1 MRCSTTT
8 AASSK
13 SHVSNCGSEYFKS
26 LSSLRGHRWWEATV
40 CRSWLC
46 GLASGY
52 CRPLRWHKLVAR
64 VNHNP
69 ATHTHAPLLL
79 SRHEYLNAYT
89 YMHTTRPAVCLT
101 WPQVKFELSSWGNWR
116 LFLHWNSRRITMKR
130 REEHSID
137 AYMLCCCFL
146 REVTEDTKVLGC
158 IHANASPLADRW
170 HTSRPICSFTSTI
183 KIHGSIFLCPVC
195 QRCSVFF
202 SVKWIKWAGCQRKCS
217 FQTPDISAFLR
228 LGYVWTEIWSD
239 GFFLFVF

>member
-1 MRCSTTT
+1 MRCSATT

-13 SHVSNCGSEYFKS
+13 SHVSTCGSEYFKS

-40 CRSWLC
+40 YC
-46 GLASGY
+46 ASGY
-52 CRPLRWHKLVAR
+52 CRPLRWHKLIVR

-69 ATHTHAPLLL
+69 GTHAHTHTLLP
-79 SRHEYLNAYT
+79 SRHEYLNVYT
-89 YMHTTRPAVCLT
+89 YMHTTRPALCLT
-101 WPQVKFELSSWGNWR
+101 WPQVKFELSSRGDWR
-116 LFLHWNSRRITMKR
+116 LFLHRNSRRIIMKR
-130 REEHSID
+130 WEEHWID
-137 AYMLCCCFL
+137 THMLCGRFL

-183 KIHGSIFLCPVC
+183 KIHGSIFLCRVC

-217 FQTPDISAFLR
+217 FQTPDISVFLR
-228 LGYVWTEIWSD
+228 LG
-239 GFFLFVF
+239 